1 MNETTSKSAETITEA
16 PKIPLLKRAVFT
28 ILGLFILASGVS
40 AITVANLGT
49 VTISTVPFVLNR
61 LGAGTIGMLE
71 MGLNILSLIVQLI
84 ILKGR
89 MKPVVILIQLLLA
102 VGVGVG
108 IDVTMP
114 LIQQLVLSGYLAHL
128 ILLLCGI
135 VVTSLGISLM
145 VQSQMMMPLDALV
158 DLIAKLSGKS
168 FGFVRTFFDVGLTVL
183 ACILS
188 LVFLRTVVGIREGT
202 VLCAFLLGLI
212 SNVFIRLLHPIL
224 KMA

>member
-71 MGLNILSLIVQLI
+71 MGLNILSLVVQLI

-102 VGVGVG
+102 VGVG

-114 LIQQLVLSGYLAHL
+114 LIQQIVLNGYLAHL

-188 LVFLRTVVGIREGT
+188 LEFLRTVVGIREGT

-212 SNVFIRLLHPIL
+212 STVFIRLLHPVL
-224 KMA
+224 KRA